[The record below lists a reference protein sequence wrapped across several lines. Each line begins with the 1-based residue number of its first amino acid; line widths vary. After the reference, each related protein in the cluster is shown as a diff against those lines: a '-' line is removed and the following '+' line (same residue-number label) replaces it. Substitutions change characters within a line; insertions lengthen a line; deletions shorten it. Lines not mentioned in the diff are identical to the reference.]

1 MAGLSVI
8 RRFPFTCYS
17 LVATA
22 LIIAI
27 SITKPDYDGGTIGS
41 FLVLTETIWAFPF
54 WFAQEIG
61 LPWFLGYV
69 PCFFGDWLLARLR
82 QSKIGNGGRSG

>member
-1 MAGLSVI
+1 MARPSLL

-17 LVATA
+17 LIATA

-27 SITKPDYDGGTIGS
+27 SITQPAYDGGTIGS
-41 FLVLTETIWAFPF
+41 FLVLTDAVWAFPF
-54 WFAQEIG
+54 WFFREIG

-69 PCFFGDWLLARLR
+69 PCLFGDWLLARLR
-82 QSKIGNGGRSG
+82 RSKAGNAGRSG